1 MQLIQ
6 RRKIKM
12 SKQRL
17 SQLNRTYCSY

>member
-17 SQLNRTYCSY
+17 FAI